1 MILDK
6 EQFYQTIITN
16 YIITMMYIKT
26 VTKLPL
32 YSYLMIFLCIMVISS
47 ISGQTLRQK
56 KMEKLNFMI
65 GEWVG
70 TSTSFKNDTISKQV
84 PAFEKISYSLDKN
97 LITIDLHSQSLQL
110 HTVIY
115 YNEKDEKFYYTPYS
129 KRGTGTYPATYN
141 EGEFTVW
148 FSEKRRL
155 IFRLTPE
162 GNFQEY
168 GEKLEKGI
176 WSKYFEDIL
185 KKAP

>member
-115 YNEKDEKFYYTPYS
+115 YNEKDKKFYYTPYS

-148 FSEKRRL
+148 FSKKKKVDISPYSRGQ
-155 IFRLTPE
+155 FS
-162 GNFQEY
+162 
-168 GEKLEKGI
+168 GI
-176 WSKYFEDIL
+176 WRKIRKRYLE
-185 KKAP
+185 